1 MVRKSKNFNYFDSF
15 VRMVDFSCR
24 AAELLTHTL
33 DNFDPHELS
42 VKVREMHTIEHAADM
57 EYHEMQKHLAREFIT
72 PIERED
78 IIRMGQELDEVTD
91 CVEDVLL
98 RMYMYNIQHVP
109 DEAKQMCAII
119 EKCCR
124 ALREAM
130 REFHNFK
137 KSRSINSRIIEVNRL
152 EEDCDRIYIEGN
164 RNLYANCAEP
174 MTVYAWASTFTRL
187 EKCCDA
193 CEHVADAME
202 RIIMKNS

>member
-1 MVRKSKNFNYFDSF
+1 MVKRSRNYNYFESF
-15 VRMVDFSCR
+15 VRMVDYSCQ
-24 AAELLTHTL
+24 AAEMLTETL
-33 DNFDPHELS
+33 NNYDPNELS
-42 VKVREMHTIEHAADM
+42 LKVREMHTIEHAADM

-98 RMYMYNIQHVP
+98 RMYMYNIQDVP

-124 ALREAM
+124 ALREAL
-130 REFHNFK
+130 REFANFK
-137 KSRSINSRIIEVNRL
+137 KSRVINSRIIEVNRL

-164 RNLYANCAEP
+164 RKLYTTCTEP

-187 EKCCDA
+187 EKCCDS